1 MHFEKPHGSAR
12 GGRRFALAT
21 LSLASAAF
29 CAGAGAQA
37 PANQGATAQGSA
49 KGRILVQARAGLSD
63 RALAK
68 ILGENGGGRGRRMGR
83 SDLHVIDLPEGAE
96 QAMVARLSRNPHV
109 KFAEVDRLVRHDLV
123 ANDPYLGSQWHLA
136 TIKADA
142 AWDLSQ
148 GSGITIAILD
158 SGVLPTHPDLVQVA
172 GWNFFDNNANTADA
186 NGHGTAVAGA
196 AAAMANNGAGV
207 AGVAGAARIMPL
219 RVSDAAGYAYYSTIA
234 SAVTFA
240 ADNGARVANA
250 SFSGVY
256 ASASVQSAANYFKS
270 KGGLLVVSAGNSG
283 ANDGAAATSAMIPVS
298 ATDSSDLRAGW
309 SSFGSYVA
317 LSAPGVGIW
326 TTSSDG
332 GYRAASGTSF
342 SAPITAGVAAL
353 VMAAKPSLSSAQ
365 VENLLYATAQDLG
378 SAGRDIYFGHGRVDA
393 RAAVVAAAGTVAA
406 DTQAPAVSISAPL
419 GSSSVSGLTTVDVSA
434 SDNVGVTKVVLQVNG
449 STVATDTASPFQFSW
464 DTATVSNGAANLVAV
479 AYDAAGNSKASASV
493 SVNVANNV
501 VVSPPAP
508 APAPAPVTSD
518 TTPPVVAVVNPGNG
532 NKVSGRV
539 RVSTSASDNAGA
551 SGIKQ
556 TLYIDGKLV
565 ASGSGSSLSFDWN
578 TRKVSSGA
586 HTIQAVAQ
594 DAAGNKT
601 TASVQVSK

>member
-1 MHFEKPHGSAR
+1 MQFDNPHAGLR
-12 GGRRFALAT
+12 GGRRSSLAAVA
-21 LSLASAAF
+21 LASAAF

-37 PANQGATAQGSA
+37 PVNQGTSAQASA

-63 RALAK
+63 KALAK

-83 SDLHVIDLPEGAE
+83 SDLHIIDLQEGAE

-136 TIKADA
+136 TIKAGA

-250 SFSGVY
+250 SFGGVY

-283 ANDGAAATSAMIPVS
+283 ANDGASVISAMIPVS
-298 ATDSSDLRAGW
+298 ATDSSDLRASW
-309 SSFGSYVA
+309 SSFGNYVA

-332 GYRAASGTSF
+332 TYRAASGTSF

-353 VMAAKPSLSSAQ
+353 VMAAKPSLTSAQ

-378 SAGRDIYFGHGRVDA
+378 TAGRDIYFGHGRVDA
-393 RAAVVAAAGTVAA
+393 SAAVIAAAGTVAV
-406 DTQAPAVSISAPL
+406 DTQAPAVSIAAPL
-419 GSSSVSGLTTVDVSA
+419 GSASVSGLTTVDVSA

-449 STVATDTASPFQFSW
+449 NSVATDTASPFQFSW
-464 DTATVSNGAANLVAV
+464 DTAAVSNGAANLVAV
-479 AYDAAGNSKASASV
+479 AYDAAGNSKASTRV

-501 VVSPPAP
+501 VVNPPP
-508 APAPAPVTSD
+508 PPPPPVTAD
-518 TTPPVVAVVNPGNG
+518 TTPPVVAVINPANG
-532 NKVSGRV
+532 KKVSGRV
-539 RVSTSASDNAGA
+539 RVSSSASDNAGA

-556 TLYIDGKLV
+556 TLYIDGKVV

-594 DAAGNKT
+594 DAAGNQT

>member
-1 MHFEKPHGSAR
+1 MQFETPRAWRSS
-12 GGRRFALAT
+12 GRRFTLAALA
-21 LSLASAAF
+21 LASAAY

-37 PANQGATAQGSA
+37 PASQGNSAQAGA

-63 RALAK
+63 KALSK

-83 SDLHVIDLPEGAE
+83 SDLHIIDLQEGSE
-96 QAMVARLSRNPHV
+96 QAMVERLSRNPHV
-109 KFAEVDRLVRHDLV
+109 KFAEIDRLVPHDLV

-136 TIKADA
+136 TIKAGA

-158 SGVLPTHPDLVQVA
+158 SGVLPTHPDLVQVP

-234 SAVTFA
+234 NAVTFA

-298 ATDSSDLRAGW
+298 ATDGSDLRASW

-365 VENLLYATAQDLG
+365 VENLLYTTAQDLG
-378 SAGRDIYFGHGRVDA
+378 TAGRDIYFGHGRVDA
-393 RAAVVAAAGTVAA
+393 SAAVIAAAGMVAA
-406 DTQAPAVSISAPL
+406 DTQAPAVSIAAPL
-419 GSSSVSGLTTVDVSA
+419 GGASVSGLTTVDVSA

-449 STVATDTASPFQFSW
+449 STFATDTASPFQFSW
-464 DTATVSNGAANLVAV
+464 DTAALANGAANLVAV
-479 AYDAAGNSKASASV
+479 AYDAAGNNKASANV
-493 SVNVANNV
+493 SVTVANNV
-501 VVSPPAP
+501 VVNPPP
-508 APAPAPVTSD
+508 PPPVAVD
-518 TTPPVVAVVNPGNG
+518 TTPPVVAVVNPTNG
-532 NKVSGRV
+532 KKVSGKV

-556 TLYIDGKLV
+556 TLYIDGKVV
-565 ASGSGSSLSFDWN
+565 ASGSGSTLSFEWN

-586 HTIQAVAQ
+586 HTIQAVAR
-594 DAAGNKT
+594 DAAGNT
-601 TASVQVSK
+601 TSASVQVSK